1 MFEPIEI
8 ELDELKIAAYVPIN
22 QFSEGVN
29 YLSESELSEPK
40 LRRKKLDAL
49 LVSSNVLDQTKQ
61 LITSCQHSDT
71 LLLVF
76 DNPSN
81 DMSAVSRV
89 IENLMAKLLSHEMP
103 NNLDIADLRN
113 LSESSDFLFAFDNH
127 SAACDFLDA
136 QNLGKVVGGVHLAHK
151 VTELSHY
158 ENATNQ
164 LLDRFPDTAYL
175 CASIYSDGVG
185 ESTTVIGIKSAPS
198 R

>member
-1 MFEPIEI
+1 MFQPIEM
-8 ELDELKIAAYVPIN
+8 ELDEPKIAAYAPSN
-22 QFSEGVN
+22 EFSEGVN
-29 YLSESELSEPK
+29 HLSESELTEPE
-40 LRRKKLDAL
+40 LNRKKLDAL
-49 LVSSNVLDQTKQ
+49 LVSSNSLNQTKQ
-61 LITSCQHSDT
+61 LINLCQHSDT

-81 DMSAVSRV
+81 NMSAVSRV
-89 IENLMAKLLSHEMP
+89 IDNLMAKLLSHEMP
-103 NNLDIADLRN
+103 NNLDIVDLRN
-113 LSESSDFLFAFDNH
+113 LSDSSDFLFAFDNH

-136 QNLGKVVGGVHLAHK
+136 QSLGKVVGGVHLAHK
-151 VTELSHY
+151 VTELSQY
-158 ENATNQ
+158 EDATNQ